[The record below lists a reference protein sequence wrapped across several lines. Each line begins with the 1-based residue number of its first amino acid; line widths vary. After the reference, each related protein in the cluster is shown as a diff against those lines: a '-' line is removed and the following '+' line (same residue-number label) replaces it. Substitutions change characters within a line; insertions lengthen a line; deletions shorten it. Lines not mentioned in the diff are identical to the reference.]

1 MCCFSASVYKIQ
13 LEIMRLPVARPKF
26 LYRPMANTGITFVWK
41 MFPMKAYQLVTMF
54 RQKSSELTWTSA
66 FDATAVVAILINLTA
81 MHLEFVPFEVFVYS
95 QGFFFYDTA
104 WYFYAFATYA

>member
-1 MCCFSASVYKIQ
+1 LEDVPHEGISARYHVQ
-13 LEIMRLPVARPKF
+13 A
-26 LYRPMANTGITFVWK
+26 
-41 MFPMKAYQLVTMF
+41 
-54 RQKSSELTWTSA
+54 KSSELTWTSA